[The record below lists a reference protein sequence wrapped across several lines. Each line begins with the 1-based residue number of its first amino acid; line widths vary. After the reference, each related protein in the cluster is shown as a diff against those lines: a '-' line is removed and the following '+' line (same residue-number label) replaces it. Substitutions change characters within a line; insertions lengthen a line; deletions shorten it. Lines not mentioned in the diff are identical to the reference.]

1 MEVKVISTGERIDVE
16 FSHILSRGG
25 NQEKVYRD
33 TFTGKA
39 YTARE
44 LEKVNVDKK
53 VQHIRTGVIE
63 TVIGDCKIKMNG
75 VWVDGVIYQGNDR
88 YTGKLTTFV
97 RERSDFEKEFKVL

>member
-1 MEVKVISTGERIDVE
+1 MKVKVIKNGEIIDVE
-16 FSHILSRGG
+16 FSHVLSRGG
-25 NQEKVYRD
+25 EQEKVYRD
-33 TFTGKA
+33 TFTGKSYLA
-39 YTARE
+39 SE
-44 LEKVNVDKK
+44 LEKVNNNK

-88 YTGKLTTFV
+88 FTGKLTTFV